1 MATCDGKRAPGRTR
15 RRSRSTPS
23 KSKRSHDHHGS
34 FPGAHEVDVQQ
45 VTPQQDVRQCDTHQ
59 EAPASELMGSSPA
72 NQSTALFIEQ
82 TELDTNTNPASGNSV
97 SSEGTSKEL
106 LPAPSLVI
114 SLNRQI
120 GYAASVTVFHEVNEP
135 SQAHDQTSECDAEDP
150 FFLVSNRK
158 CSRKATKN

>member
-1 MATCDGKRAPGRTR
+1 
-15 RRSRSTPS
+15 
-23 KSKRSHDHHGS
+23 
-34 FPGAHEVDVQQ
+34 
-45 VTPQQDVRQCDTHQ
+45 
-59 EAPASELMGSSPA
+59 MGSSPA
-72 NQSTALFIEQ
+72 NQSTALFTAQ
-82 TELDTNTNPASGNSV
+82 TEVDTNTNPASGNSV

-106 LPAPSLVI
+106 LPAPSPVI
-114 SLNRQI
+114 SLSRQI